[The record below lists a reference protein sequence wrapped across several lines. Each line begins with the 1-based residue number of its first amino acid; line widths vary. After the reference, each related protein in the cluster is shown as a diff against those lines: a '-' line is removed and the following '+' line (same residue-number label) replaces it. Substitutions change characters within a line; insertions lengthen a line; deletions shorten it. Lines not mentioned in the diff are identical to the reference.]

1 MPEDLIL
8 SPEDRTR
15 LDGIVSEMISNGE
28 SDDFIQ
34 NVVNDYKSKYSKK
47 KDSTESSSASEPSAT
62 RSDSWFRR
70 NIGSTVISLG
80 TGAEA
85 TAGGLLKA
93 TDLFNTTSFSYL
105 LGDEGEKVRQ
115 LVEQGVIENKKFI
128 EPVGELGEAILEDSQ
143 KRQIDNLLTAGYTM
157 DEIETGFLGSMM
169 EGNYAG
175 GLGLLGHT
183 MVQQIPQLALAA
195 STGGSTGLALLG
207 TSAAG
212 SAYNEVEN
220 NPLYTE
226 SERMSY
232 AVLMGAAEF
241 AAEKIFAGDINMIRK
256 AFGKE
261 PIDQAIKQNLFAS
274 IPKGLK
280 SALEEGTEEALV
292 SIVDQVTRSA
302 IEGESKFDAMEIA
315 ESMIVGSLMG
325 GSIYGITKSIGA
337 QGTSETMEQR
347 KTLDELDGEL
357 KTKLE
362 DPSISEEERE
372 ILKKGRE
379 EIAKKKAAIIEQD
392 AEFYSQFSEED
403 VKKVAEIDGRI
414 GAKIKK
420 LKKVES
426 KEAKALITS
435 EINEL
440 ISQKLEIENKYR
452 ETAGQPVE
460 ETPAEVPAEKP
471 VVEAPVEAAPVE
483 EVTKDD
489 SKEETGV
496 PSPVQEGEA
505 PIEAEPVA
513 QPSEEAP
520 ETGGDVQAVEE
531 VTPASEAEIEQPT
544 PPAEAEEVTAEE
556 RDIADAEFKIED
568 LQSEIDIEKDN
579 IRESKE
585 KAKKDIAKVKAGKLS
600 KNRKAA
606 KIEQIKAELQDTV
619 DEFNGNIEIY
629 RDDIKGLKSDIRK
642 AKRKLEKAKATA
654 PAPVEAKPAK
664 PKKKSKKKPQ
674 PKKTKEAAKKKIPA
688 SLTELAKRYIDLI
701 NSEQVS
707 DAMALT
713 PSERTSAQSA
723 LLGRV
728 TRLSKKLNR
737 ESKKEGI
744 DANEVLNAIRDT
756 ATKAK
761 APAPVAEEVEATEP
775 PAEGFPSVKQVK
787 SINATVDSRQNT
799 HTVKLVETTE
809 DGKEIIYDAEVFRN
823 PRAGEVTFSIAKRVP
838 GKEARVRTYKDFT
851 AFRKQV
857 NRIAAKENVRE
868 DVDFKLRTESR
879 MQAESTRK
887 DRDVSIIDT
896 TIEDMQALSTEEINA
911 MRAAGASNEKIS
923 RRARL
928 VRNRSVTLKTKQGVV
943 LEYRVT
949 NIPGQKHL
957 GYGILKSGNRR
968 TVFPTREQYEDA
980 IKSIIFI
987 EGVENISEEGFS
999 EYWKDYITEEAVA
1012 KRDQD
1017 AANKRAL
1024 DAIAEAEG
1032 EFNEKGVSLEELAA
1046 RADAAKD
1053 IIQFIAPGTD
1063 ILFTKDQ
1070 AEFDAKMDEVSS
1082 KGRSS
1087 KDGREQARMVYNRKN
1102 GRRQIYINLQNSN
1115 LHTIAHEVFHAYF
1128 DHRFN
1133 QDPMIAKDLAKKVYG
1148 VLKSVNKKEAE
1159 SMRRFIEQYDPEV
1172 QSEEF
1177 LAEFGARLSEMP
1189 NLLEK
1194 STLQKLATAIRDFLV
1209 NLAGKLGVKSDIIN
1223 SMKVDME
1230 FEKSAT
1236 EAVEFIKGFAG
1247 MMRGAN
1253 DASYYQNYPIPTVAK
1268 QEDIKFKGIFGE
1280 RSSLDNASYTAE
1292 NGLVYEYTQD
1302 KEMAKKMISTGHK
1315 IEEFFDSPV
1324 MIHTPDNAFSGN
1336 ILDENGNVIV
1346 EGKGGVFYPIHF
1358 AEFGYVWASTDT
1370 AAQGMANRINDMIKM
1385 SGVARIM
1392 INAGPQDKLLS
1403 STVNANGLI
1412 DILYHM
1418 SDNNGLFSRRALDKV
1433 IGDVAYELH
1442 GSLVKDVEAG
1452 IKEIE
1457 KDQAKLAKKGKKLS
1471 SKDSAKLTHYKKSLE
1486 KLEGIKVTKSTKAED
1501 KISMLRSM
1509 LGADISTFDQ
1519 RKKLFSEN
1527 LIRKI
1532 SKRIGKNETFV
1543 NRVSEYLDIDP
1554 HHKGISKKSLT
1565 AAITEIL
1572 TEPMVRGVEPGMAH
1586 TVIEVTEEV
1595 EAVRTSPTKDGG
1607 RGHHESYPMAIK
1619 TKSGNPVSIKIMDGP
1634 YNWFAYPVHDLSKG
1648 TEFAPEDTTDS
1659 SNLED
1664 KAHAEWKTNLR
1675 AGTVL
1680 PSTSGISQVVIING
1694 KPETV
1699 KNLEKKY
1706 RTLNP
1711 QRVKYIEEKIEEY
1724 KEKEEYWSDIKNFYT
1739 ATEVRGQDI
1748 HMIIKD
1754 LAVEIAIE
1762 NGVPKTKAEGV
1773 EWKNYIES
1781 AKDRYDRI
1789 INSTERLYE
1798 QAIRDSRASK
1808 ERSSI
1813 EVPPRENSKQTIR
1826 ERARK
1831 GVWPMIQSMAKNF
1844 SGYTENQ
1851 KKARTY
1857 VEAMESQNNTA
1868 QEDVRKLAKALS
1880 KLLTTRES
1888 MEIANEYLTNPDD
1901 RDVLALQLQAM
1912 PNGERIVAILDGVRS
1927 YIDNLS
1933 VDILNSPGINLP
1945 VGKNYKGVRKME
1957 SYKEGS
1963 KKIYEVYDINSGET
1977 LYSKMTQEEAQSI
1990 ADSNTLRDIIE
2001 QNIGSYMTTSYRFF
2015 KSDKY
2020 QITDDIRNAAV
2031 REEYEFAKLR
2041 KIKALVESGVDEATA
2056 VEFVSSPDV
2065 QAQTMQEAADSIDE
2079 YIRDIE
2085 ALRGDKGYVFSGISA
2100 SGLKVPKTKFQRKKD
2115 IPDHIQKLLGKEG
2128 DPITRFIDT
2137 AIALSNMKYRGQM
2150 ISGIAQAFGS
2160 DIIKD
2165 EVTRGEKGSGQ
2176 WKLIDDPYSYL
2187 NGKWVHA
2194 ELAEMLDRKPL
2205 MQSDIPVIDG
2215 YFKILKLAR
2224 KSKVVWNLP
2233 TWRKNLTGGWFFI
2246 AANGYVNPQFYK
2258 DLKARKD
2265 RMTKGE
2271 ADPEIEALIKEMAT
2285 VGLIG
2290 ADVRANL
2297 IDVSDASINMIVD
2310 PDEAAA
2316 QSLLTKVWNKARK
2329 LDQRAGEKYA
2339 SVDDYTK
2346 LIIYRKEK
2354 EVFSQKLYGK
2364 EYAQLTETQQKKVRE
2379 EAAEYV
2385 KQNTPTFSRLPKW
2398 HKTLARIPFG
2408 DFISFKLEAYRSI
2421 YNNATNALRD
2431 IDKARKDDSL
2441 SEAQKKAYAKAGY
2454 SRLMGTV
2461 TTLGARA
2468 VVPGLLSAM
2477 MLGDDDQELA
2487 EAAKKLRANWME
2499 GHSLIVSDIDKDGN
2513 ITFYDYS
2520 MEDPYG
2526 EVTDLM
2532 INPADGFSQL
2542 KDSLSP
2548 NMVLKMVVNLFE
2560 GKDAYG
2566 YDIVDQMDP
2575 IYTKIWKYMNYTAK
2589 SVVYPPFVSSTYRDF
2604 IKKQDKGF
2612 YEEAGDFGVNLGKRS
2627 IIRDYKINANKQ
2639 FYYMTR
2645 EYKFGEPY
2653 YKLEGRRKEN
2663 RLAVLDEL
2671 RESYMAIQA
2680 ISTAKGN
2687 PKLLIDANKSLSR
2700 FNKIERLYI
2709 KTGKQIGQ

>member
-34 NVVNDYKSKYSKK
+34 NVVNDYKSKYAKK

-70 NIGSTVISLG
+70 NIGSTVVSLG

-85 TAGGLLKA
+85 TAGGILKA

-157 DEIETGFLGSMM
+157 EEIETGFLGSMM

-195 STGGSTGLALLG
+195 STGGATGLALLG

-232 AVLMGAAEF
+232 AVLMGTAEF
-241 AAEKIFAGDINMIRK
+241 VAEKIFAGDINMIRK

-261 PIDQAIKQNLFAS
+261 PIDQAIKKNLFAS

-280 SALEEGTEEALV
+280 STLEEGTEEALV
-292 SIVDQVTRSA
+292 SIVDQITRSA
-302 IEGESKFDAMEIA
+302 IEGESKFDAMEIV

-379 EIAKKKAAIIEQD
+379 SIAKKKADIIEQD
-392 AEFYSQFSEED
+392 ANFYSQFSEED

-414 GAKIKK
+414 AAKIKK

-426 KEAKALITS
+426 EEAKDLITS
-435 EINEL
+435 EVNDL

-460 ETPAEVPAEKP
+460 ETPAEVPAETP
-471 VVEAPVEAAPVE
+471 VAEAPVEAAPVE
-483 EVTKDD
+483 EVKKDD
-489 SKEETGV
+489 SKEEAGV

-505 PIEAEPVA
+505 PVEAEPVA

-531 VTPASEAEIEQPT
+531 VTPAPEAEIEQPT
-544 PPAEAEEVTAEE
+544 PPAETEEVTAEE

-579 IRESKE
+579 IREAKE
-585 KAKKDIAKVKAGKLS
+585 KAKKDIAKVKASKLS

-606 KIEQIKAELQDTV
+606 KIEKIKAELQDTV

-642 AKRKLEKAKATA
+642 AKRKLAKAAAT
-654 PAPVEAKPAK
+654 APVEAKPAK
-664 PKKKSKKKPQ
+664 PKEKAKKKPQ
-674 PKKTKEAAKKKIPA
+674 PKKVKEA
-688 SLTELAKRYIDLI
+688 
-701 NSEQVS
+701 
-707 DAMALT
+707 
-713 PSERTSAQSA
+713 
-723 LLGRV
+723 
-728 TRLSKKLNR
+728 
-737 ESKKEGI
+737 
-744 DANEVLNAIRDT
+744 
-756 ATKAK
+756 
-761 APAPVAEEVEATEP
+761 APAPVAEEVEAVEP

-809 DGKEIIYDAEVFRN
+809 DGKEIIYDAEIFRN

-857 NRIAAKENVRE
+857 NRIAAKQNVRE
-868 DVDFKLRTESR
+868 DLDFKLRTESR

-896 TIEDMQALSTEEINA
+896 TIEDMQALSAEEINA

-968 TVFPTREQYEDA
+968 TIFATREQYEDA
-980 IKSIIFI
+980 IKSILFV
-987 EGVENISEEGFS
+987 EGVENISEEGYS
-999 EYWKDYITEEAVA
+999 QYWKDYITEEAVA
-1012 KRDQD
+1012 KREQD

-1024 DAIAEAEG
+1024 DAIAEAMGE

-1046 RADAAKD
+1046 RAEAAKN
-1053 IIQFIAPGTD
+1053 IIQLIAPGTD

-1087 KDGREQARMVYNRKN
+1087 RDGREQARMVYNRKN

-1133 QDPMIAKDLAKKVYG
+1133 QDPTIAKDLAKKVYG

-1159 SMRRFIEQYDPEV
+1159 SMRRFIEQYDPEL

-1253 DASYYQNYPIPTVAK
+1253 DAAYYQNYPIPTVAK
-1268 QEDIKFKGIFGE
+1268 QEGIKFKGIFGE

-1442 GSLVKDVEAG
+1442 GSLVKDVEAV
-1452 IKEIE
+1452 IKNIE

-1486 KLEGIKVTKSTKAED
+1486 KLDGIKVTKSTKAED
-1501 KISMLRSM
+1501 KVSMLRSM
-1509 LGADISTFDQ
+1509 LGADISTFEQ

-1527 LIRKI
+1527 LIRKV

-1554 HHKGISKKSLT
+1554 HNNGISITSLT
-1565 AAITEIL
+1565 SAITEIL

-1586 TVIEVTEEV
+1586 TVIEITEEV
-1595 EAVRTSPTKDGG
+1595 EAVRTSPTKDG

-1648 TEFAPEDTTDS
+1648 TEFAPEKTTDS

-1664 KAHAEWKTNLR
+1664 KAYAEWKTNLR

-1706 RTLNP
+1706 RALNP
-1711 QRVKYIEEKIEEY
+1711 QRVKYIEGKIEEY

-1748 HMIIKD
+1748 HMIIKE

-1762 NGVPKTKAEGV
+1762 NGVPKTKAESS

-1789 INSTERLYE
+1789 VNSTERLYE

-1868 QEDVRKLAKALS
+1868 KDDIRKMAEGLS

-1901 RDVLALQLQAM
+1901 RDVLALQLRAM
-1912 PNGERIVAILDGVRS
+1912 PNGERIVAMLDGVRS

-1933 VDILNSPGINLP
+1933 IDILNSPGINLP

-1977 LYSKMTQEEAQSI
+1977 LYSKMTKEEAQSI

-2041 KIKALVESGVDEATA
+2041 KIKALVESGVDEVTA
-2056 VEFVSSPDV
+2056 VEFVSSPDI

-2128 DPITRFIDT
+2128 DPVTRFIDT
-2137 AIALSNMKYRGQM
+2137 AVALSNMKYRGQM

-2265 RMTKGE
+2265 RMIKGE

-2290 ADVRANL
+2290 ADINANL

-2310 PDEAAA
+2310 PDEAGA
-2316 QSLLTKVWNKARK
+2316 QSLLTKVWNKAKK
-2329 LDQRAGEKYA
+2329 LDQRAGEKYG

-2398 HKTLARIPFG
+2398 HRTLARIPFG
-2408 DFISFKLEAYRSI
+2408 DFLSFKLEAYRSI
-2421 YNNATNALRD
+2421 YNNTANSIRD
-2431 IDKARKDDSL
+2431 IDKARKDGSL
-2441 SEAQKKAYAKAGY
+2441 SEAQRKAYAKAGY
-2454 SRLMGTV
+2454 TRLMGTV

-2468 VVPGLLSAM
+2468 VVPGLLGSM
-2477 MLGDDDQELA
+2477 LLGDDDQELA

-2499 GHSLIVSDIDKDGN
+2499 GHSLVVSSIDKDGN
-2513 ITFYDYS
+2513 ISFYDYS

-2526 EVTDLM
+2526 EVTDLL
-2532 INPADGFSQL
+2532 INPADGFTQL
-2542 KDSLSP
+2542 KDSLTP

-2560 GKDAYG
+2560 GKNAYG
-2566 YDIVDQMDP
+2566 YDIVDEMDP
-2575 IYTKIWKYMNYTAK
+2575 MYTKVWKYMNYTLK
-2589 SVVYPPFVSSTYRDF
+2589 SVVYPPFVSSTYRDYVT
-2604 IKKQDKGF
+2604 KSEKGF
-2612 YEEAGDFGVNLGKRS
+2612 DEKAGDFAVNLGKRS
-2627 IIRDYKINANKQ
+2627 IIRDYKVNANKQ
-2639 FYYMTR
+2639 FYYMAR

-2663 RLAVLDEL
+2663 RLAILDEL
-2671 RESYMAIQA
+2671 RETYMAIQA

-2709 KTGKQIGQ
+2709 KTGKQVGL